1 MQKISII
8 NILKYILT
16 ISICIT
22 ISYHI
27 MINYDYIQHIKY
39 IDYNCIK
46 GFQYEKYV
54 VKKLREYYDIDEIYL
69 WKDVPDH
76 LLINSGI
83 ILSNDLISVKE
94 KYKTNK
100 YYRNYNVLL
109 DTGID
114 IIFKTVN
121 NYIYLVQCKA
131 YNSIISQ
138 KHLSGFFRTLLDSY
152 VINTKKNK
160 NNIKGLIVH
169 TSSISDLIKES
180 YCYKENIVND
190 IHIPFYSKSPK
201 NKLIK
206 YKRISIIFMINF
218 NCIMLYILYI
228 IHIYVNK
235 L

>member
-1 MQKISII
+1 
-8 NILKYILT
+8 
-16 ISICIT
+16 
-22 ISYHI
+22 

-114 IIFKTVN
+114 IICKLN
-121 NYIYLVQCKA
+121 NNNIILIQCKA

-138 KHLSGFFRTLLDSY
+138 KHLSGFFRTLLDCY
-152 VINTKKNK
+152 IINKKNC
-160 NNIKGLIVH
+160 NIKGLIVH
-169 TSSISDLIKES
+169 TSELSELIKES
-180 YCYKENIVND
+180 YCYKENIISELYIEYN
-190 IHIPFYSKSPK
+190 FQKNT

-206 YKRISIIFMINF
+206 YKKISLIFMINF
-218 NCIMLYILYI
+218 NCIIIYILYI
-228 IHIYVNK
+228 IYMLLK
-235 L
+235 